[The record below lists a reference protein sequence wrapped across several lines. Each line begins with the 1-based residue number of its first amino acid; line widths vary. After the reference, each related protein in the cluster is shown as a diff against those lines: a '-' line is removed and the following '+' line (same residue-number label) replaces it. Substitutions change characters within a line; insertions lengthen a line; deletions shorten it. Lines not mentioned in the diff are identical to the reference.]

1 MFDSECNKK
10 VFVGDFEIIKK
21 TAASISAN
29 RSFLIIIEQ
38 YPNFYWEC
46 AL

>member
-1 MFDSECNKK
+1 MFDSESNKE
-10 VFVGDFEIIKK
+10 VFIGDFEIIKK

>member
-1 MFDSECNKK
+1 MFDSESNKE
-10 VFVGDFEIIKK
+10 VFIGDSEIIKK